1 MGLMSKLSDAAIN
14 VATKKETIR
23 LPYEEMANI
32 VERAFI
38 SGADDAFLS
47 KVRKT
52 AKGGIAVRKE
62 MKSADD
68 RYVFHVGS
76 RPTGLIWMASK
87 PVWIFDNETNKFYQ
101 LDKNGKWKKFFKMVD
116 AKIKMEKINRSR

>member
-1 MGLMSKLSDAAIN
+1 MGLMSKLGDAAIN
-14 VATKKETIR
+14 AVTKKETIR

-38 SGADDAFLS
+38 SGADDAFLA

-52 AKGGIAVRKE
+52 AKGGVMVRKE
-62 MKSADD
+62 MKSADG
-68 RYVFHVGS
+68 RYDFYVGA
-76 RPTGLIWMASK
+76 RPHGLIWMASK

-101 LDKNGKWKKFFKMVD
+101 LDKNGRWKKFFKMVD
-116 AKIKMEKINRSR
+116 AKIKMEKINRNR